1 MDRIIENNQVTVV
14 GTIASDFRF
23 SHETFG
29 EKFYLVD
36 VETLRLSGT
45 VDMIPVMV
53 SDRMMNIESSNIG
66 EKIRVSGQFR
76 SFNRHDNDKNRL
88 VLSVFAHEIEFL
100 DEMQSS
106 LDCNEILLDGYICKE
121 PNYRETP
128 LGREIADI
136 LVAVNRSY
144 GKSDYIPCIAWGR
157 NAKYVSDLCVGTRIK
172 VHGRI
177 QSREYVKRLSKTESE
192 TRVAYEVSV
201 SKIELVEEE

>member
-23 SHETFG
+23 SHETYG

-36 VETLRLSGT
+36 VETPRLSGT

-106 LDCNEILLDGYICKE
+106 LDCNEILLDGYICKA

-128 LGREIADI
+128 LGRKLADI

-144 GKSDYIPCIAWGR
+144 GKSDYIPCITWGR
-157 NAKYVSDLCVGTRIK
+157 NALYTSGLDVGSRVK
-172 VHGRI
+172 LYGRI
-177 QSREYVKRLSKTESE
+177 QSREYTKNLSDTETE
-192 TRVAYEVSV
+192 TRTAYEVSV
-201 SKIELVEEE
+201 SKIELVEEN

>member
-23 SHETFG
+23 SHETYG

-45 VDMIPVMV
+45 VDMIPVML
-53 SDRMMNIESSNIG
+53 SDRMMNIESSDIG

-76 SFNRHDNDKNRL
+76 SFNRHDNDKSRL

-121 PNYRETP
+121 TNYRETP

-177 QSREYVKRLSKTESE
+177 QSREYVKRLSETESE